1 MLTFRGSVPC
11 LDDVPKPKDGTEK
24 NGRKTLR
31 LGRSQESH
39 AEFGSA
45 HVDED
50 EGTKGSWHG
59 GTFILF
65 TSICPLCRRGEH
77 TIYACQRIKL

>member
-50 EGTKGSWHG
+50 EGTKG
-59 GTFILF
+59 
-65 TSICPLCRRGEH
+65 RRARAQTTPCVDNNCLG
-77 TIYACQRIKL
+77 AA